1 MTATPAQV
9 ANDLALQAQYFAKR
23 DGDVASACRDCAR
36 LIRAFIA
43 GERVDGR
50 TYSGVH
56 TRMMNMDRR
65 YTGETQIAKSV
76 SRGLSTLQLL
86 HSEAWRAG
94 Q

>member
-1 MTATPAQV
+1 MSATPAQV
-9 ANDLALQAQYFAKR
+9 ANDLALQARDVAKR
-23 DGDVASACRDCAR
+23 DADVARACRDCAR
-36 LIRAFIA
+36 LIRAYLA

-56 TRMMNMDRR
+56 QRMLNMDSR
-65 YTGETQIAKSV
+65 YTSETQIAKSV

-86 HSEAWRAG
+86 HWEATRIG